1 MASPAPPRVIPSA
14 NRQRITRAA
23 LLAQIAA
30 FHQQAAALEEG
41 LTNFTAGTE
50 LQISLQPSVL
60 AAHRNIKASLN
71 HLGAAQTLVEA
82 LEEVR
87 HG

>member
-1 MASPAPPRVIPSA
+1 MTSPPKQRE
-14 NRQRITRAA
+14 RITRAA

-30 FHQQAAALEEG
+30 FHQQAAALDEV
-41 LTNFTAGTE
+41 LANFTAGTE

-82 LEEVR
+82 MEEVR
-87 HG
+87 RG